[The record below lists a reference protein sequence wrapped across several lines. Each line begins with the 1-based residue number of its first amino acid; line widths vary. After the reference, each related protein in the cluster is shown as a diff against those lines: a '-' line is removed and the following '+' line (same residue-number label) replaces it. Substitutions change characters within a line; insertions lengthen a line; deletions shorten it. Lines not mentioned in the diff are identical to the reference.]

1 MAGSIYMSAML
12 VGSYVYGYLSD
23 KIGRRYTSCIA
34 LFNVAS
40 GLLFTAFAPNYVLF
54 VLSRFITGAGKRLIL
69 VMSLQS
75 SQIDMQLT
83 ILDILTIL
91 GSIGVVAVSFSL
103 NIELVGEKYKT
114 ILGQLMFLGYTSGQV
129 IIGLTALFIR
139 HYDTFHIVL
148 SVPCFLL
155 LISYF
160 MIPESPRWLIAKNR
174 SLDAKH
180 VIDKAAKFN
189 KVSTYWV

>member
-1 MAGSIYMSAML
+1 
-12 VGSYVYGYLSD
+12 
-23 KIGRRYTSCIA
+23 
-34 LFNVAS
+34 
-40 GLLFTAFAPNYVLF
+40 
-54 VLSRFITGAGKRLIL
+54 
-69 VMSLQS
+69 MSLQS

-139 HYDTFHIVL
+139 HYETFHIVL

-160 MIPESPRWLIAKNR
+160 MIPESPRWLIAKKR
-174 SLDAKH
+174 SLEAKH

-189 KVSTYWV
+189 KVCKCWVKLFFYTPFHY

>member
-1 MAGSIYMSAML
+1 
-12 VGSYVYGYLSD
+12 
-23 KIGRRYTSCIA
+23 
-34 LFNVAS
+34 
-40 GLLFTAFAPNYVLF
+40 
-54 VLSRFITGAGKRLIL
+54 
-69 VMSLQS
+69 MSLQS

-83 ILDILTIL
+83 TLDILTIL

-139 HYDTFHIVL
+139 HYETFHIVL

-160 MIPESPRWLIAKNR
+160 MIPESPRWLIAKKR
-174 SLDAKH
+174 SLEAKH

-189 KVSTYWV
+189 KVSTYWA

>member
-1 MAGSIYMSAML
+1 ML

-54 VLSRFITGAGKRLIL
+54 VLSRFITGAGTRLIL

-83 ILDILTIL
+83 IPDILTIL

-139 HYDTFHIVL
+139 YYETFYIVL